1 MCHFT
6 RAVAPPQSQVSHVTF
21 SCFIKVRMSSFS
33 SVVKN
38 GKAMKYLTECGGGGV
53 GGMSG
58 LDAADIVMFEQAKAH
73 IQ

>member
-38 GKAMKYLTECGGGGV
+38 GKAMKYLTEWGV